1 MRFSTLDEW
10 LAWQEQLHPRTIDLG
25 LERVGQVWRRLGR
38 RLAMPVITVAGT
50 NGKGSTIAFLEAI
63 LGAAGFSTGS
73 YTSPHLH
80 RYNERIRLRGRPVDD
95 GRIMAAFE
103 AIDQARGEV
112 PLTYFEFGTLAALWI
127 LAEAQVDGALLEV
140 GLGGRLDAVNLV
152 DADVAVITTIDLD
165 HQQWLG
171 NDREAIGREKAG
183 IMRPG
188 RPVVLSAPEMPR
200 SVIDR
205 ARDLEAPLYRNG
217 QEFQAVP
224 QEKGWLWRG
233 PQGVEIE
240 LPPPGLPGRHQLD
253 NAAGAVMAVSLLN
266 DRLPVS
272 EAALAAGIAGA
283 RLAGRQQRLEQ
294 RGVTWLLDVA
304 HNPEAA
310 AALATALAAEPVA
323 GEVHL
328 LLGILADKAADAM
341 IEILAP
347 PVDHWH
353 YLSLPGERGRSAEA
367 LAALHPGQVHHTP
380 QAAVA
385 ALAETARPGD
395 LVVAAGSF
403 LTVGAVLEALHAQ

>member
-1 MRFSTLDEW
+1 MRFTSLDEW
-10 LAWQEQLHPRTIDLG
+10 LAWQEGLNPRTIDLG

-80 RYNERIRLRGRPVDD
+80 RYNERIRLQGRPVDD
-95 GRIMAAFE
+95 DRIMAAFA
-103 AIDQARGEV
+103 AIDQARGDV

-127 LAEAQVDGALLEV
+127 LAEAQVDAALLEV

-152 DADVAVITTIDLD
+152 DADIAVITTIDLD

-188 RPVVLSAPEMPR
+188 RPVVLSAHEMPR
-200 SVIDR
+200 SLIDS
-205 ARDLEAPLYRNG
+205 ARGLGAPLYRSG
-217 QEFQAVP
+217 REFQVVP

-233 PQGVEIE
+233 PQGVEFE

-283 RLAGRQQRLEQ
+283 RLTGRQQRLEQ

-310 AALATALAAEPVA
+310 AALAAALAAEPVA

-347 PVDHWH
+347 RVDHWH

-380 QAAVA
+380 QAAVT
-385 ALAETARPGD
+385 ALAEKARPGD

>member
-80 RYNERIRLRGRPVDD
+80 RYNERIRLQGRPVDD
-95 GRIMAAFE
+95 DRIMAAFA
-103 AIDQARGEV
+103 AIDQARGDV

-127 LAEAQVDGALLEV
+127 LAEAQVDAALLEV

-152 DADVAVITTIDLD
+152 DADIAVITTIDLD

-188 RPVVLSAPEMPR
+188 RPVVLSAHEMPR
-200 SVIDR
+200 SLIDS
-205 ARDLEAPLYRNG
+205 ARGLGAPLYRNG
-217 QEFQAVP
+217 REFQVVP

-233 PQGVEIE
+233 PQGVEFE

-253 NAAGAVMAVSLLN
+253 NAAGAVMAVTLLN

-272 EAALAAGIAGA
+272 ETALAAGIAGA

-310 AALATALAAEPVA
+310 AALAANLAAEPVA

-328 LLGILADKAADAM
+328 LLGILADKAADTM
-341 IEILAP
+341 IKILAP
-347 PVDHWH
+347 RVDHWH